1 MKKKS
6 ITKRFLMYII
16 CVIIA
21 SNMVLFGLSYIITYK
36 AMEKQIVNSSQNLME
51 SNIILLNRYFQEID
65 NLADSITYNSDL
77 CEVLKNRQDTTAGIQ
92 LINNIERIYYHSR
105 EDLRLTLYKENSPK
119 NAYTIYEGSG
129 TTEWGDFKES
139 LWYKKMEQTGQN
151 RVIVTNNYEN
161 RGMGGEQQFIHTIVY
176 RISDIY
182 STDTVGYL
190 RIDLD
195 LNILRDYFI
204 PGYENIDGTVIFD
217 EDNTILFSDKE
228 PVILPAKLLSG
239 LTEGIG
245 YYQSDDEMVTYGI
258 AENTGWGI
266 AFSVSREKMYR
277 PLKHI
282 VAVFWLVLAAVLCL
296 TISTSGKL
304 FSIVTE
310 NFKRLLKGMEE
321 VKAGNLSTRVKAE
334 RQDEIG
340 ELIQEFNDMVCQ
352 VDELVVKVEK
362 NQILLNQAEIKALQQ
377 QINPHFIFNILETIM
392 GLASEGLNRD
402 VINVC
407 RSMSSMLRYNIT
419 FQNHTKLEN
428 EITQMKNYISIIKIR
443 FEDRFEVFYDI
454 DEECMENEI
463 VKFTLQPLV
472 ENAVNHGLGNVSS
485 GGLIR
490 IRIKKEGEW
499 VSISIFDNGCGIPKE
514 KLEEINSQIHDTIEN
529 PLEYIDRYK
538 SLGLMNVNL
547 RLRLF
552 FGEKYHIELFSRET
566 RGTCIYLKIPYLLY
580 RAGEGEIKHVPGH
593 DC

>member
-21 SNMVLFGLSYIITYK
+21 SNVVLFGLSYIITYK

-151 RVIVTNNYEN
+151 RVIVTNNYES

-580 RAGEGEIKHVPGH
+580 RAGEGK
-593 DC
+593 

>member
-21 SNMVLFGLSYIITYK
+21 SNVVLFGLSYIITYK

-92 LINNIERIYYHSR
+92 LINNIERVYYHSR

-151 RVIVTNNYEN
+151 RVIVTNNYES

-580 RAGEGEIKHVPGH
+580 RAGEGK
-593 DC
+593 

>member
-21 SNMVLFGLSYIITYK
+21 SNVVLFGLSYIITYK

-580 RAGEGEIKHVPGH
+580 RAGEGK
-593 DC
+593 